1 MATSP
6 TPENFSG
13 VFGIV
18 QTNGTGSRSRWEAI
32 SDRALVEALRARQPE
47 AVDEFVR
54 RFEPL
59 VARYARW
66 LRVPSSDQHHWT
78 GEVLYDVA
86 MTLARGRGVM
96 PRHLGAYVAGA
107 CRLRALEE
115 RASGTAYRAR
125 ILDALA
131 SVHDDVYGSGE
142 AVVVGLSSES
152 ALRDAR
158 GPEWEPPPLAPVLE
172 RLLSAFDEGATPDER
187 RIIKWLGDQISY
199 TRIAEW
205 LGITRPAAVSRI
217 QRLRTRLIEA
227 AFRFGAGLD
236 AAERAELVRF
246 LRRSHLVDQERV
258 AALAQGE
265 HSHKPTTSGPNDNRD
280 KKGHVAPTESHP
292 SAGPSGEDSR

>member
-1 MATSP
+1 M
-6 TPENFSG
+6 
-13 VFGIV
+13 FGIV
-18 QTNGTGSRSRWEAI
+18 QTNGTGSRSRWEAVG
-32 SDRALVEALRARQPE
+32 DRALVEALRARHPE

-54 RFEPL
+54 RFEPV

-66 LRVPSSDQHHWT
+66 LRVPPSEQHHWT

-86 MTLARGRGVM
+86 MTLARGRGGL

-115 RASGTAYRAR
+115 RASAAEYRTR
-125 ILDALA
+125 ILDALG
-131 SVHDDVYGSGE
+131 SVHDSVYGSGE

-158 GPEWEPPPLAPVLE
+158 GPEWEPPALAPVLE

-217 QRLRTRLIEA
+217 QRLRTRLIEV
-227 AFRFGAGLD
+227 AFRFGAGLE
-236 AAERAELVRF
+236 AAEREELVRF
-246 LRRSHLVDQERV
+246 LRRSHVVDQERV
-258 AALAQGE
+258 AALAHGE
-265 HSHKPTTSGPNDNRD
+265 YSHPSRTSAPNDQ
-280 KKGHVAPTESHP
+280 KEHVTPTESRP
-292 SAGPSGEDSR
+292 NAGPSGEDSR